1 MGRTDSS
8 SRTKSSK
15 KKTSKG
21 YRKKKSRRNK
31 SKKLRHHDDSCSSC
45 SDDEST
51 SSSLNSSSGSEGE
64 YKRKRV
70 RLRSRSEIKGNKKR
84 NRSRSL
90 SEDSSEDSSPVKKRK
105 RSKNG
110 KKIKKKKKKKS
121 KRVAYLSSASSDSGS
136 CSTCKDEDSNSDQL
150 GSRGGSRGRSR
161 EKRKD
166 HRDSTKA
173 RTGNRKNMS
182 KTRSSFSP
190 CSSDDLGSQGRSR
203 SRSREK
209 KEGHRDSTKGRTGNR
224 MNTSKD
230 VSSFSPSRSYGSE
243 SMEKVTIENN
253 PMRLKSVITVAN
265 LDNKEDGNMKND
277 EFKEETVY
285 DYDDYPSSKSNDSV
299 ELVDRFNSSTDKT
312 SVVKEVNSSFNLNDN
327 KEKESNVSGNIG
339 SEVDNLELILRQK
352 ALENLSKFRG
362 GNKSKPAVPIDDKPK
377 SGQSIVAQS
386 TSETA
391 NMTPLSQPVTHR
403 SRYTWRREPSVTAV
417 KDEKAAAHSEL
428 HSGRSQPAELKL
440 QTAIISSTSRVD
452 NEFVNETSK
461 TMANTTNVDQKPT
474 VAVETQKPSS
484 ASIEEGSS
492 KEQQN
497 EGNDNSQFE
506 KKTMSVMRGGEMVQ
520 VSYKVYIPNRAP
532 ALARRQ
538 LKR

>member
-31 SKKLRHHDDSCSSC
+31 SKKLRHRDDSCSSF

-70 RLRSRSEIKGNKKR
+70 RSRSQSEIKGNKKR
-84 NRSRSL
+84 NRRRSL

-105 RSKNG
+105 RSKTG
-110 KKIKKKKKKKS
+110 KKIKKKKKKS

-161 EKRKD
+161 EKKKD
-166 HRDSTKA
+166 HRDSAKA

-182 KTRSSFSP
+182 KTRRSFSP
-190 CSSDDLGSQGRSR
+190 CSSDELGSQGRSR

-230 VSSFSPSRSYGSE
+230 VSSFSPSRSYDSE
-243 SMEKVTIENN
+243 SMEKVTVENN

-265 LDNKEDGNMKND
+265 LDNKEDDNMKND

-299 ELVDRFNSSTDKT
+299 ELVDRFNSFTDKT

-327 KEKESNVSGNIG
+327 MEKENNVSGNTG

-377 SGQSIVAQS
+377 SEQSVVTQS
-386 TSETA
+386 TRETA
-391 NMTPLSQPVTHR
+391 SLTPLSQPVTHR
-403 SRYTWRREPSVTAV
+403 SRFTWRREPSVATV
-417 KDEKAAAHSEL
+417 KDEKAATYSEL

-440 QTAIISSTSRVD
+440 QTANISSTSRVD

-461 TMANTTNVDQKPT
+461 TMANVTSVDQKST

-484 ASIEEGSS
+484 DSIEESSS